1 MANFTFKAENFSSLS
16 HHTNTQ
22 TSLLNTTTSF
32 KTNSLRLLHSK
43 NSLTFRAWCGIKEK
57 ENVTESER
65 VPDVLTGLKRVDE
78 LDPKRD
84 SSLDF
89 EQKLGN
95 DSGSSE
101 VGFDW
106 NWPPWKNIPPR
117 YKLIG
122 TTSLAFV
129 ICNMDKVSVFGL
141 I

>member
-1 MANFTFKAENFSSLS
+1 MK
-16 HHTNTQ
+16 
-22 TSLLNTTTSF
+22 
-32 KTNSLRLLHSK
+32 
-43 NSLTFRAWCGIKEK
+43 G
-57 ENVTESER
+57 SER

-78 LDPKRD
+78 LDSKRG

-89 EQKLGN
+89 EQKLG
-95 DSGSSE
+95 DDIRSSE
-101 VGFDW
+101 VGFNW
-106 NWPPWKNIPPR
+106 NCPPLKNIPQR